1 MTEIKHLPGLYV
13 IVAKVAGIIGFV
25 PKYLVTSDNIIDFN
39 ERYNRVTMWARSPSG
54 IIHKVSFVFD
64 LECNETAPET
74 FKQWL
79 KNKRQRAKFYNF

>member
-13 IVAKVAGIIGFV
+13 IGAKVDGIIGFV
-25 PKYLVTSDNIIDFN
+25 PKYLVNSDDLIDFN
-39 ERYNRVTMWARSPSG
+39 ERDNRVTMWARSPSG
-54 IIHKVSFVFD
+54 TMHKVSFVFD

-79 KNKRQRAKFYNF
+79 KNKRQ